1 MREKQEPEK
10 ANADRQKNTSAR
22 QRRPWQAPKVI
33 TMDVAL
39 TMHGNC
45 GGVDGMFSS
54 S

>member
-1 MREKQEPEK
+1 VSEKQEPEE
-10 ANADRQKNTSAR
+10 ANVDGQDNTSAR
-22 QRRPWQAPKVI
+22 QRRPWQTPKVI